1 MGNALFQLFVHLVE
15 DFLSTHFN
23 EFRNRLVDPKN
34 LDEKFEE
41 LVAMDVALVDSLL
54 GRIDLNQE
62 IFNEAIFELSL
73 LAKELDEVLNFNLLV
88 LVGEKQLVGFL

>member
-1 MGNALFQLFVHLVE
+1 
-15 DFLSTHFN
+15 
-23 EFRNRLVDPKN
+23 
-34 LDEKFEE
+34 
-41 LVAMDVALVDSLL
+41 MDVALVDSLL